1 MKAQVGAKVHPR
13 YKGIANWEIKA
24 IAAPEPIK
32 YENSKLGEVSYSPA
46 SCIVPRKMKQKWN
59 QQNRE

>member
-1 MKAQVGAKVHPR
+1 VDL
-13 YKGIANWEIKA
+13 EIKT
-24 IAAPEPIK
+24 IAEPPEPIK

-59 QQNRE
+59 